1 MTVTR
6 LAFLAITPLRR
17 LPARRGRA
25 RRRAQTP
32 LPRVGILQQYGVDER
47 AIVSVGPK
55 QPFAALATVPDRNH
69 AARRQTARTSRL
81 PVLAGAASAVDRARG
96 RGLAG
101 AGPAR
106 YCGGAG
112 GPAFDKN
119 YFLSP

>member
-1 MTVTR
+1 MKVTR
-6 LAFLAITPLRR
+6 LACLALAPLRR
-17 LPARRGRA
+17 PQARRGRA

-81 PVLAGAASAVDRARG
+81 PVLAGAASPVGRACG
-96 RGLAG
+96 RGPAG
-101 AGPAR
+101 ARVGPGL
-106 YCGGAG
+106 GG
-112 GPAFDKN
+112 
-119 YFLSP
+119 